1 MLIKWH
7 LAVFYLFAIFECIFN
22 DVYFKIMLLVNNE
35 GTFIYVYVTFFCCCA
50 LADSFKFNCC
60 LWNIHSD
67 FLTLLLSCP
76 GGAGVREGGQPGSPA
91 YEVHGEMWRK
101 AASASYKMQVAWQR
115 VLHTS
120 WIMSSAGQRTYKEL
134 CKELPNSQPS
144 QPEAGRRTCRA
155 DSDSSCSVT
164 RKCFLLLALWV

>member
-1 MLIKWH
+1 MKGL
-7 LAVFYLFAIFECIFN
+7 LFMF
-22 DVYFKIMLLVNNE
+22 MLL
-35 GTFIYVYVTFFCCCA
+35 FCCSA

-60 LWNIHSD
+60 FWNIHSD

-101 AASASYKMQVAWQR
+101 AASACYKMQVAWQR

-120 WIMSSAGQRTYKEL
+120 WIMSSAGQRSYKEL
-134 CKELPNSQPS
+134 QGARQGALQGAAKQSAKS
-144 QPEAGRRTCRA
+144 SGASRRTCRA